1 MHAHTHMVFRGFSM
15 GFPCAPR
22 SEGRDDGTTAG
33 SAAAVALPAGPLV
46 VALVP
51 QGTVGRSLAVTADM
65 DR

>member
-1 MHAHTHMVFRGFSM
+1 MVFREFSM

-33 SAAAVALPAGPLV
+33 SAAAVALPAGPLD

-51 QGTVGRSLAVTADM
+51 QGTARAGPLSQQIWIDNRF
-65 DR
+65 